1 MKKKLTVLFHRDFAG
16 FTGGHLKVWDYYQ
29 HIQSSK
35 NYNAEIFFTKQS
47 IWINNPWLGI
57 RNKCLGNWNPEKTDI
72 LFLAGMDWLALSER
86 DRHSPPAPVINLI
99 QHVRHADSNNPL
111 YEFLKY
117 PATRICVSQQV
128 ADAIDKTARVN
139 GDIVVNTNGIEHTL
153 LPKLLAPEDKDIPLL
168 IMGLKNPDLAQSLSE
183 EISTSGIKHTLVL
196 KHLPRHEFLS
206 LINRSLVTVLLP
218 TLTEGFYLPAL
229 EAMYLDT
236 LVICPDCVGNRSFCK
251 DAITCIR
258 PSYNFKNI
266 IKSIQQALAMSS
278 EERMEITNTA
288 KKLSLE
294 HTIEQERNNFL
305 ELLSGLY

>member
-1 MKKKLTVLFHRDFAG
+1 MRKKTVLFHRDFAG

-35 NYNAEIFFTKQS
+35 NYNAEIFFTRKS
-47 IWINNPWLGI
+47 SWVDNPWLGV
-57 RNKCLGNWNPEKTDI
+57 RNKCLDNWNPEKTDI
-72 LFLAGMDWLALSER
+72 LFLAGMDWLALSESER
-86 DRHSPPAPVINLI
+86 QSPPAPVINLI

-128 ADAIDKTARVN
+128 AEAIDATGEVN
-139 GDIVVNTNGIEHTL
+139 GDIVVNTNGIDHAL
-153 LPKLLAPEDKDIPLL
+153 LPRPLSLENKDIPLL
-168 IMGLKNPDLAQSLSE
+168 IMGLKNPELAQSLSGE
-183 EISTSGIKHTLVL
+183 LSANGIKHTLIL
-196 KHLPRHEFLS
+196 KHLPRYEFLS

-236 LVICPDCVGNRSFCK
+236 LVICPDCIGNRSFCK

-258 PSYNFKNI
+258 PAYNFKNI
-266 IKSIQQALAMSS
+266 IKAIQQALAMSS
-278 EERMEITNTA
+278 EKRMEITSVA
-288 KKLSLE
+288 KNLALE

-305 ELLSGLY
+305 ELLSAVC